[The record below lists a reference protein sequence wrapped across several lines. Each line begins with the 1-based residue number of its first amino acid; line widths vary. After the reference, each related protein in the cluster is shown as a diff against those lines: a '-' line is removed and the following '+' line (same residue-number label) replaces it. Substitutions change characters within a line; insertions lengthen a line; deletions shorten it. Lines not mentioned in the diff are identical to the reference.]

1 MASEETQPAAK
12 SQTENENAEDAE
24 DKDQSPMDFE
34 EDQKS
39 NDSAESPEKP
49 EVVPQ
54 LEPTLAV
61 VLPFALQAEKSNL
74 AAFKTRIQPEIELN
88 KLTCKKCDLKLT
100 SLSLLYEHMAD
111 HFKWLRYACKLCNFK
126 NYNFEKLPEHV
137 KLVHKLKGDTDFYFS
152 TVKAIDGTEAM
163 IMSKCLTDEANAAT
177 DEANDANESPESR
190 RGSRCSSD
198 SSRLSDDSS
207 SSSYLKEVG
216 SRKRK
221 MRPTKNVIKRK
232 REIESKGIVPN
243 CIIFLIQTS
252 GPPQL
257 RLG

>member
-1 MASEETQPAAK
+1 
-12 SQTENENAEDAE
+12 
-24 DKDQSPMDFE
+24 MDTE

-39 NDSAESPEKP
+39 NDSANSPEKP

-54 LEPTLAV
+54 LEVKLAAG
-61 VLPFALQAEKSNL
+61 LPFALQAEKSNL
-74 AAFKTRIQPEIELN
+74 AAFKQRIQSDIEFI
-88 KLTCKKCDLKLT
+88 KLACKKCDSTFT

-111 HFKWLRYACKLCNFK
+111 HFKWMRYACKLCNFK

-163 IMSKCLTDEANAAT
+163 ILSRCLAEDAT

-190 RGSRCSSD
+190 RASRCSSD
-198 SSRLSDDSS
+198 SSRISDDSS
-207 SSSYLKEVG
+207 SSSTLKETG

-221 MRPTKNVIKRK
+221 MRQNKYVAKRK
-232 REIESKGIVPN
+232 KEVEPKGKETLFLESVAIAQQNGEIALHTYRN
-243 CIIFLIQTS
+243 
-252 GPPQL
+252 
-257 RLG
+257 